1 MKLLEYEIVDSGNK
15 YEIGRINYVVL
26 LETKK
31 DNEENQNYI
40 DGGCGNASLIEQ
52 RWNDYLYEQVGLV
65 DEDVFYFMQSGEE
78 EDELDIDGIK
88 MKMVNRNK
96 GE

>member
-1 MKLLEYEIVDSGNK
+1 MKLLEYKIVDSDNK
-15 YEIGRINYVVL
+15 YEIGRTNYVVL

-40 DGGCGNASLIEQ
+40 DGGCDNTSLIGQ
-52 RWNDYLYEQVGLV
+52 RWNDYLYDQVGLV

-78 EDELDIDGIK
+78 KDNLDIDGIK
-88 MKMVNRNK
+88 MKLLTQA
-96 GE
+96 